1 MVDNAISDFPIDAV
15 IAWVDG
21 DDETHLNKMKPYL
34 AKTENDWNDTKF
46 QTRFVQVDEI
56 EFAVKS
62 IIKFAPFIK
71 RIFIVTDNQEP
82 DFLKEY
88 RLNKSQDSA
97 EIVIV
102 DHTEIFTDSN
112 LLPVFNCRPI
122 ETMFYNIPNI
132 SEHFIYFN
140 DDFSLLRKVEPS
152 DFFINGFPV
161 LRGFWKP
168 LDDFLFTR
176 KIQNG
181 FLKLIG
187 KTPKYKKYGY
197 KRGQQNA
204 ARELGFEKYLKIDHT
219 PAPMRKSTLENYFLE
234 HPEMRAK
241 NIRHRFR
248 DPEQYVL
255 QSLANHI
262 EIKNKS
268 CIIKHD
274 YQLRY
279 IGGSHKKS
287 VKWYSS
293 ILKKT
298 HKDLNIL
305 FLCMQSLDL
314 CPPEKRKLLFDWL
327 EKNNK

>member
-1 MVDNAISDFPIDAV
+1 MELKSDFPIDTV
-15 IAWVDG
+15 IAWVNG
-21 DDETHLNKMKPYL
+21 DDEAHLNKMKPYL
-34 AKTENDWNDTKF
+34 EKTENDWSDNQF

-71 RIFIVTDNQEP
+71 RIFIVTDEQKP
-82 DFLKEY
+82 SFLKEY
-88 RLNKSQDSA
+88 ELNKPKDSA
-97 EIVIV
+97 EVIIV
-102 DHTEIFTDSN
+102 DHTEIFTEPN

-122 ETMFYNIPNI
+122 ETMFYNIPNL

-168 LDDFLFTR
+168 LDDELFYR
-176 KIQNG
+176 KLQNS

-187 KTPKYKKYGY
+187 KVPKYMQYGY

-204 ARELGFEKYLKIDHT
+204 ARALGFLKYLKIDHT
-219 PAPMRKSTLENYFLE
+219 PAPMRKSTLEKYFLE
-234 HPEMRAK
+234 HPEMKAK

-262 EIKNKS
+262 EIKNKT
-268 CIIKHD
+268 CVLKND

-279 IGGSHKKS
+279 IGGSHKKPLRWYKS
-287 VKWYSS
+287 IMDTTVKDP
-293 ILKKT
+293 T
-298 HKDLNIL
+298 IL

-314 CPPEKRKLLFDWL
+314 CPQEKREVLFDWL
-327 EKNNK
+327 KENNK